1 MDSTIEEFASTLP
14 HDRPMLIS
22 GSLRAAIDRVFT
34 PPMITGIVRALEK
47 EIEQA
52 SHNDKDEA
60 VRAWAEK
67 TLQTLHS
74 RSPTSLRVACRQ
86 MQIGT
91 RWSIGETFQREHV
104 LASKLMGQP
113 DFEEGVSAQLIDKPR
128 RTPQWRAIPEDDDR
142 TEMVDEIFNV
152 TGYQRL
158 PLVSTN
164 VDNYRKYPFASI
176 TGLPRE
182 EDVESIVKDPRPVFN
197 KARVVTKTQ
206 AMRMYDSSQLGVA
219 PAVFRAEAEA
229 EAEDGDESDGETNTG
244 NATNTGK
251 STDKNAAGATAAD
264 GSSTSSSNASQG
276 RQQRQEAQAS
286 ILTRRKVVT
295 YFLRKTDHKWGVEE
309 KVTEILTRKTRVE
322 SPTDDSL
329 FFDPG
334 MEDESS
340 IVVSHGD
347 DSHVHVSDLAV
358 ETDASVGDH
367 ATGDAGSSDRD
378 RDHDGSS
385 SINDS
390 QSGQSENLG
399 PASKRNAKSNRWQ
412 RWNRWRCVWVD

>member
-14 HDRPMLIS
+14 HDRPMLVS
-22 GSLRAAIDRVFT
+22 GSLRAVIDRVFT
-34 PPMITGIVRALEK
+34 PPTITGIVKALEK
-47 EIEQA
+47 EIDQA
-52 SHNDKDEA
+52 SQNDKDQGI
-60 VRAWAEK
+60 RAWAEK
-67 TLQTLHS
+67 TLRTLHS

-91 RWSIGETFQREHV
+91 RWSIGESFQREHV

-128 RTPQWRAIPEDDDR
+128 RTPQWRAIPEDDDM
-142 TEMVDEIFNV
+142 TETVDEMFNV

-164 VDNYRKYPFASI
+164 VDNYRTYPFASI

-182 EDVESIVKDPRPVFN
+182 EDVESIVKDPRPVLN
-197 KARVVTKTQ
+197 KAKQVTKTKGI
-206 AMRMYDSSQLGVA
+206 RMYDGSQLGVA
-219 PAVFRAEAEA
+219 PATFRAEAEA
-229 EAEDGDESDGETNTG
+229 EAEAENDTETDGETNTG
-244 NATNTGK
+244 T
-251 STDKNAAGATAAD
+251 STDKEAAD
-264 GSSTSSSNASQG
+264 PTTDGPSTSSASQG
-276 RQQRQEAQAS
+276 RQQRQAAQAS
-286 ILTRRKVVT
+286 ILTRRKVVS

-340 IVVSHGD
+340 GVSRGD
-347 DSHVHVSDLAV
+347 DSHVHGGSDVSDLGV
-358 ETDASVGDH
+358 ETNASIEDD
-367 ATGDAGSSDRD
+367 TGDAGGDAGGDRD
-378 RDHDGSS
+378 GDGPG

-390 QSGQSENLG
+390 QSGQGESLG
-399 PASKRNAKSNRWQ
+399 SASKRNAKSNRWH
-412 RWNRWRCVWVD
+412 RWNRWRCVWAD